1 MVNYFEGFT
10 LCEYQKIPKKKNI
23 KPVKEEYFADCEVA
37 PKQKVNKKKTKRLWV
52 SAGTMHPARKNIYQA
67 HFKIFKLLHTIYN
80 SLDNEVD
87 KVYIIRNLEASVEE
101 TGIRGQYTGLIS
113 AQALESKVKK
123 SNKEELSKKESISTE
138 HPITYRNIA
147 KYLLELSEKPT
158 AEYYFNFWLNNL
170 ITVKTTFEENIML
183 KDYQASFN
191 IIKDDWKKMYK
202 KAGVILLEEP
212 KFNSFEVKKEY
223 GVLV

>member
-1 MVNYFEGFT
+1 M
-10 LCEYQKIPKKKNI
+10 
-23 KPVKEEYFADCEVA
+23 
-37 PKQKVNKKKTKRLWV
+37 
-52 SAGTMHPARKNIYQA
+52 
-67 HFKIFKLLHTIYN
+67 
-80 SLDNEVD
+80 
-87 KVYIIRNLEASVEE
+87 
-101 TGIRGQYTGLIS
+101 
-113 AQALESKVKK
+113 ESKVKK

>member
-1 MVNYFEGFT
+1 M
-10 LCEYQKIPKKKNI
+10 
-23 KPVKEEYFADCEVA
+23 
-37 PKQKVNKKKTKRLWV
+37 
-52 SAGTMHPARKNIYQA
+52 
-67 HFKIFKLLHTIYN
+67 
-80 SLDNEVD
+80 DNEVD

-113 AQALESKVKK
+113 AQALVSKVKK

-158 AEYYFNFWLNNL
+158 AEYYFNFWLSNL